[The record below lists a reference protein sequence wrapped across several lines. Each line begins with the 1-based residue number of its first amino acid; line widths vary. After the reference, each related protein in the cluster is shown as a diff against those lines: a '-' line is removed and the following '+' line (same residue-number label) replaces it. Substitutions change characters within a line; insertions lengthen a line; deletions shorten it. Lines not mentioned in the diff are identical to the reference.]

1 MFGTDRTQMR
11 RVFIEAWRKR
21 LAGEPG
27 DPLEQIIAS
36 VIEQHPEY
44 HDFMEKPDKVLE
56 KDFTPEGGQSNPFLH
71 LSMHLGLQ
79 EQISTNRPAGISS
92 LNRQLILKC
101 GDAHTAEHEMME
113 CLGQM
118 IDLRTLSERV
128 AKLKSDP
135 RAQRCLETIRERMQ
149 DKGNE

>member
-79 EQISTNRPAGISS
+79 EQISTNRPAGISG
-92 LNRQLILKC
+92 LYRQLILKC

-118 IDLRTLSERV
+118 IWES
-128 AKLKSDP
+128 
-135 RAQRCLETIRERMQ
+135 QRYNRMPDEQAYLQCIRSAIE
-149 DKGNE
+149 K